1 MGSFTRPI
9 RRYGFAALISVLFM
23 SFFVSRIFWIEK
35 KNPEI
40 FGKAGIVVVVYDG
53 DTIKVRF
60 DNGLERKVR
69 LIGID
74 CPEID
79 DPNKEESLQAQLAK
93 RFVFHYLYRKSVRL
107 TYESEREDKY
117 GRLLAYVWTEG
128 RLFNEFILS
137 EGFARVFLAFPY
149 EQKERFI
156 QAQKDAQEQGKGFW
170 REKPYLVTSAQNIRD
185 HIGKLI
191 QVRFTCVQTRHR
203 GRFYFLYPEKKG
215 FVVLIPEENRSG
227 FPDLKT
233 YKDRSIEAFGFLE
246 EYKGQPQIMV
256 FDPLQLKLVNAPIS
270 RSMSA
275 PNYLTLRAALFI
287 YLISVFT

>member
-1 MGSFTRPI
+1 MGNVTRPI
-9 RRYGFAALISVLFM
+9 RRHGFAALVTVLFLG
-23 SFFVSRIFWIEK
+23 FFASHIFWIEK

-40 FGKAGIVVVVYDG
+40 HGKTGTVVVVYDG

-60 DNGLERKVR
+60 DNGLERRVR

-79 DPNKEESLQAQLAK
+79 EPNKERFLQAQLAK
-93 RFVFHYLYRKSVRL
+93 RFAFHYLYRKTVKL

-156 QAQKDAQEQGKGFW
+156 QAHKAAQEQGKGFW
-170 REKPYLVTSAQNIRD
+170 REKPYPVIPAQNIRD

-191 QVRFTCVQTRHR
+191 QVRFTCVQTRRR
-203 GRFYFLYPEKKG
+203 GRFHFLYPEKKS
-215 FVVLIPEENRSG
+215 FAVLIPEENRFG
-227 FPDLKT
+227 FPDFKT
-233 YKDRSIEAFGFLE
+233 YKNRSIEAFGFLE

-256 FDPLQLKLVNAPIS
+256 FDPLQLKLAGD
-270 RSMSA
+270 R
-275 PNYLTLRAALFI
+275 LDKRETGG
-287 YLISVFT
+287 